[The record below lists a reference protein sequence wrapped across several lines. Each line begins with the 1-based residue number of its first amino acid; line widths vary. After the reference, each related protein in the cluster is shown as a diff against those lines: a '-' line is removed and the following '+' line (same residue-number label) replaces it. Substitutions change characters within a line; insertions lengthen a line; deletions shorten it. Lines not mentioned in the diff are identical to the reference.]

1 MANAQCMIP
10 KCHKGYQS
18 EDIDELEG
26 FGRCPE
32 CKAKLR
38 DIIIKTDNILAQRR
52 RENPLPR
59 ERALDAFEAKQVPNS
74 HGGFD
79 TIYSPKILQ

>member
-38 DIIIKTDNILAQRR
+38 DIIIKTDNILALRR
-52 RENPLPR
+52 R
-59 ERALDAFEAKQVPNS
+59 
-74 HGGFD
+74 
-79 TIYSPKILQ
+79 